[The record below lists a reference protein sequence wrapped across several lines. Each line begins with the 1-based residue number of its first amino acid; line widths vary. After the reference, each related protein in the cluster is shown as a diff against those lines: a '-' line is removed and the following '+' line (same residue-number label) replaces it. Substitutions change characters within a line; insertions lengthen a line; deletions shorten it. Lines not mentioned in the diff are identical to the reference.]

1 VARIEIGITSGL
13 VYSYVEFSLKAS
25 LFSKSTAATSRPD
38 INNYSFAPL
47 LLEPKLLLRK
57 VADVEEQRPAIPAI
71 PRAPSRARD
80 LGVE

>member
-1 VARIEIGITSGL
+1 MARIGIGITSGL
-13 VYSYVEFSLKAS
+13 VYSSVEFSLKAS

-38 INNYSFAPL
+38 INNYSFFAPL
-47 LLEPKLLLRK
+47 FLEPKLLLRK
-57 VADVEEQRPAIPAI
+57 VADLQEQRPGT